1 MKRESKVEEKT
12 NVDVALVF
20 LKEMSDELV
29 REVIKILEEKRYIRE
44 VAVGG

>member
-1 MKRESKVEEKT
+1 MKGESKVEEKT
-12 NVDVALVF
+12 NVDVALGF

-44 VAVGG
+44 ATVGG